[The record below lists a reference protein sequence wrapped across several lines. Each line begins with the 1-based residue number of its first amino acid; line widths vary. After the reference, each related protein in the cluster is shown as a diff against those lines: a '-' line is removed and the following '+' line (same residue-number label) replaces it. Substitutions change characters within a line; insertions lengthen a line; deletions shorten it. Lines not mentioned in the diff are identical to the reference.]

1 MRQLGAGNSIPVQ
14 TEVINTRNALR
25 YGQLTLERI
34 LAEIRASASHVGEV
48 ILSGGSPT
56 PGGPPV
62 FSATPG
68 RFTVVADAAKIL
80 LRGGP
85 MPLVRALEAAG
96 HGARV
101 APLEASAAELAATMR
116 FGGGVRTVLQV
127 GGKILIVVAVAVDMY
142 ELVVAEDHLE
152 APVISVA
159 GWAVGVGRTSCGDAR
174 ERRRRIL
181 GRRGD
186 DTLRL
191 PACGPIPRS
200 ASVFRGT
207 PRYNGIVGRKRHHN
221 GRFHLLLRLTP
232 ARGRWFRSSGWPQ
245 RPTHPGPATRILF
258 TGGIT
263 WQTVRPFDRAR
274 PCHPGP

>member
-14 TEVINTRNALR
+14 TKTINTRNALR

-34 LAEIRASASHVGEV
+34 FAEIRASASHVGEV

-101 APLEASAAELAATMR
+101 APLEASAAELAATVHRVGML
-116 FGGGVRTVLQV
+116 VRGAV
-127 GGKILIVVAVAVDMY
+127 GYWAGAETTRSVY
-142 ELVVAEDHLE
+142 RLVVQSRGQLLCSAEH
-152 APVISVA
+152 P
-159 GWAVGVGRTSCGDAR
+159 
-174 ERRRRIL
+174 
-181 GRRGD
+181 
-186 DTLRL
+186 DTT
-191 PACGPIPRS
+191 
-200 ASVFRGT
+200 AS
-207 PRYNGIVGRKRHHN
+207 
-221 GRFHLLLRLTP
+221 
-232 ARGRWFRSSGWPQ
+232 
-245 RPTHPGPATRILF
+245 
-258 TGGIT
+258 
-263 WQTVRPFDRAR
+263 
-274 PCHPGP
+274 